1 MKDLMFPRKMDL
13 TSRQTLQY
21 YILEYR
27 NHTLTHL
34 IIAADSASIFT
45 IYLPALSSL
54 RERVDDDE
62 LDGASDVE
70 PERKRRYH
78 TDSESD
84 THPNVSEESSLKVWK
99 LNQKKRKGRLCC
111 PMPTR
116 MRHSRRNEASS
127 AGHCPNERSP
137 SPPHCKDEEDLHQ
150 GFNVSVVVE
159 VTPPLLHMRGKSQQA
174 RSKKIG
180 PIPMHAR
187 NILVR
192 LLKTGSPDCIEYG
205 VSCTMQPGTSLTTKS
220 KDSTPSTESSTTRE
234 RCSNGW

>member
-127 AGHCPNERSP
+127 AGHCPKERSP
-137 SPPHCKDEEDLHQ
+137 SPPQ
-150 GFNVSVVVE
+150 GRGGSASGLQCIRGCGGDP
-159 VTPPLLHMRGKSQQA
+159 TPITYAWKEPAGKIQKNWAHSDA
-174 RSKKIG
+174 RTQ
-180 PIPMHAR
+180 H
-187 NILVR
+187 
-192 LLKTGSPDCIEYG
+192 
-205 VSCTMQPGTSLTTKS
+205 PGQTS
-220 KDSTPSTESSTTRE
+220 
-234 RCSNGW
+234 